1 MTSSEVHVGGHVT
14 LLFSIHDEDHLPR
27 SQGSRGAGLCL
38 DAGVTVR
45 ATATH
50 RDRPPDLAGVQP
62 GPRLDLTPAPVEVHV
77 TDATGVAWPDGEALY
92 HAVVDDLR
100 KVRRLSPSTAVSMDV
115 TLDLPVSQGFGMS
128 GAGLLAAA
136 RAVLEA
142 NGTPDDAYAARV
154 AHRLERTQ
162 RGGLGD
168 VLAIH
173 AGGMALRRQPGAP
186 GVVGFAEGVP
196 VDVPCLLVWQPDEA
210 RHTSAYIDHPD
221 WKRSITSAGEAAL
234 APLCDG
240 PWTKDRWSGLL
251 EAAKDFATNSGIA
264 AEPERAALLG
274 ALRSSL
280 EAAGMAGDWAVRL
293 CMLGVSAVVV
303 PSMADTS
310 QQTSQA
316 MQDALA
322 STLSAHGYA
331 AAPVVA
337 GPSRDGDGGAVDP
350 EAGVDPVEGQDAA

>member
-1 MTSSEVHVGGHVT
+1 M
-14 LLFSIHDEDHLPR
+14 
-27 SQGSRGAGLCL
+27 
-38 DAGVTVR
+38 
-45 ATATH
+45 
-50 RDRPPDLAGVQP
+50 
-62 GPRLDLTPAPVEVHV
+62 
-77 TDATGVAWPDGEALY
+77 TDASGAAWPEGEVLY

-100 KVRRLSPSTAVSMDV
+100 AVRRLSTSTAVSMDV

-168 VLAIH
+168 VLAIS

-186 GVVGFAEGVP
+186 GVVGLAEGVP

-240 PWTKDRWSGLL
+240 PWTADRWPDLL
-251 EAAKDFATNSGIA
+251 EAAEDFATSSGIA
-264 AEPERAALLG
+264 AEPERARLLAALND
-274 ALRSSL
+274 ALVEEGL
-280 EAAGMAGDWAVRL
+280 VKAWTARL
-293 CMLGVSAVVV
+293 CMLGVSAIVV
-303 PSMADTS
+303 PKDPQLGSLDTS
-310 QQTSQA
+310 RVHTAISSR
-316 MQDALA
+316 LEH
-322 STLSAHGYA
+322 SGFA
-331 AAPVVA
+331 ARHLVA
-337 GPSRDGDGGAVDP
+337 GPSSTE
-350 EAGVDPVEGQDAA
+350 EA

>member
-1 MTSSEVHVGGHVT
+1 VGGHVT

-100 KVRRLSPSTAVSMDV
+100 TVRRLSPSTAVSMDV

-234 APLCDG
+234 APLCEG
-240 PWTKDRWSGLL
+240 PWTGDRWSDLL
-251 EAAKDFATNSGIA
+251 EAAEEFATNSGIA
-264 AEPERAALLG
+264 AEPERARLLAAVNEALAEEGLLD
-274 ALRSSL
+274 AWT
-280 EAAGMAGDWAVRL
+280 ARL

-303 PSMADTS
+303 PKDPHHGSLDMARVNTVIS
-310 QQTSQA
+310 SR
-316 MQDALA
+316 LE
-322 STLSAHGYA
+322 HRGFA
-331 AAPVVA
+331 ACRLVA
-337 GPSRDGDGGAVDP
+337 GPSST
-350 EAGVDPVEGQDAA
+350 EEE